1 MNVFRELIRREP
13 NFAEAHNNLGLVQL
27 RAGDLHDA
35 ETEFKEAVRLKPGY
49 ADAHYNLALA
59 LHQDGREAE
68 SGAEFEKAFAIS
80 PDLRNLPRR

>member
-1 MNVFRELIRREP
+1 
-13 NFAEAHNNLGLVQL
+13 L